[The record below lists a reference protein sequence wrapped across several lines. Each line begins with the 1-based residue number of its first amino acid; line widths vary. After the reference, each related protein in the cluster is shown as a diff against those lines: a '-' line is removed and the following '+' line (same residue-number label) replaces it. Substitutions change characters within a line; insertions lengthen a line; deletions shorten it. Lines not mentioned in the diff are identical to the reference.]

1 MKKYGLIGKHL
12 QHSFSPGFF
21 ADYFREN
28 NINARYELI
37 EVDNLES
44 IRERISGFDG
54 CNVTIPY
61 KEQILPYL
69 DEITDVAREI
79 GAVNTIGIK
88 DGKLI
93 GHNTDAYGFHNS
105 IKPFLSNK
113 HERAMI
119 IGTGGA
125 SKAVRYILE
134 SIGVDVIYISRN
146 PEGDNQFSY
155 EEINENM
162 LRACKLVVNTTP
174 VGMFPDVDGLISIP
188 YSELTPDHLLVDLIY
203 NPEKTLF
210 LQKGEE
216 NGAMI
221 LNGMTMLKE
230 QALKSYEFWNHV

>member
-21 ADYFREN
+21 TNYFREN
-28 NINARYELI
+28 EIDATYELI
-37 EVDNLES
+37 EVEDLDT
-44 IRERISGFDG
+44 IRERIFDFDG

-61 KEQILPYL
+61 KEQIIPFL

-79 GAVNTIGIK
+79 GAVNTIGVK
-88 DGKLI
+88 EGKLI

-113 HERAMI
+113 HERAI
-119 IGTGGA
+119 ILGTGGA
-125 SKAVRYILE
+125 SKAVRFILE

-146 PEGDNQFSY
+146 PVGENQFSY
-155 EEINENM
+155 EDINENM

-174 VGMFPDVDGLISIP
+174 VGMFPDTDALIPIP
-188 YSELTPDHLLVDLIY
+188 YNVLTPDHLLVDLIY
-203 NPEKTLF
+203 NPEKTKF

-216 NGAMI
+216 HGAMI